1 MKNAGYNSPVP
12 HMVSFSSRCLAV
24 LSALLALSVSAIAS
38 DWSAPVRQLAQKIAA
53 VTGPGAVS
61 LQVVNR
67 SSLSKADVDSIRM
80 GLGEQLTATGAR
92 LVNPDQGSATVEV
105 GLSENLQNY
114 VWVATIQQGTESKTE
129 IFSVPRV
136 DVPPPIHEPVQLTIR
151 KILAW
156 SQEEPIL
163 DVAVVDTSPPQVIVI
178 DPGKIAIYAL
188 RGQWQLQKSFPVAHS
203 RPWPRDLRGR
213 ILLRNDHL
221 FDAYL
226 PGVVCVSS
234 TATPLAVTCR
244 DTDDPWPLGTG
255 QTAMNAFFS
264 PTRNFFTGALAPGVG
279 KDKTVP
285 PFYSAA
291 PVPREK
297 YVLWLFVGVDGQ
309 LREVD
314 GMNDPML
321 ARPGWGSDMAALKTN
336 CGSGWQIL
344 ATGSGDGKTTD
355 TIRAYEFPDR
365 DPVAVSAVLETN
377 GTVTALWTESSG
389 NGVMASW
396 HNRQTGKYEAYRLEI
411 ACGQ

>member
-1 MKNAGYNSPVP
+1 
-12 HMVSFSSRCLAV
+12 
-24 LSALLALSVSAIAS
+24 
-38 DWSAPVRQLAQKIAA
+38 
-53 VTGPGAVS
+53 
-61 LQVVNR
+61 
-67 SSLSKADVDSIRM
+67 
-80 GLGEQLTATGAR
+80 
-92 LVNPDQGSATVEV
+92 
-105 GLSENLQNY
+105 
-114 VWVATIQQGTESKTE
+114 
-129 IFSVPRV
+129 
-136 DVPPPIHEPVQLTIR
+136 
-151 KILAW
+151 
-156 SQEEPIL
+156 
-163 DVAVVDTSPPQVIVI
+163 
-178 DPGKIAIYAL
+178 
-188 RGQWQLQKSFPVAHS
+188 
-203 RPWPRDLRGR
+203 
-213 ILLRNDHL
+213 
-221 FDAYL
+221 
-226 PGVVCVSS
+226 
-234 TATPLAVTCR
+234 
-244 DTDDPWPLGTG
+244 
-255 QTAMNAFFS
+255 MNAFFS